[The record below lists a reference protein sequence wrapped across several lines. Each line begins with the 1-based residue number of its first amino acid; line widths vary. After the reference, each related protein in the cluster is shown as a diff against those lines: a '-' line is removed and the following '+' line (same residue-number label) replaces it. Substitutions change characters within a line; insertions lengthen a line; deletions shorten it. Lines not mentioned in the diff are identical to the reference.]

1 MSGPR
6 VLVVGGGHAGL
17 AAAHGVLTR
26 LKGAR
31 VILFEPRD
39 AHLLKPRLA
48 EAIDDEAEVEMPME
62 PFVSLPRMTW
72 VRAAADAVDP
82 GAVTVDAGG
91 KTWDGDYLV
100 IACGAHTRRLAGG
113 NGKAKASKARARK
126 RGTASKPAR
135 KKGAAPSIFVLDSK
149 ADAWRLREHVQ
160 NMVERAAGKVT
171 PAKRRALLSVLV
183 IGGGYTGVEAAP
195 SIAVLMR
202 RLALRAGISPALV
215 HVTLAES
222 RDRLFAGVPDEELA
236 KRVDEA
242 LARKAVDV
250 RTGETVRLE
259 DGVPIFGRNPSDA
272 STVLLATGIEG
283 AIPLAKGARGRSSR
297 WEVDQTLRVIGH
309 PATFAV
315 GDVALVTAGRT
326 TVTASAQHAVQEG
339 VHAAAMIDAL
349 VSGRALWPFQPRTL
363 GEFLTLGEGEVIGWV
378 QLAGRRLHLSGLPAA
393 AARTAA
399 FGRYLAQLRV
409 GALRASRG

>member
-6 VLVVGGGHAGL
+6 VLVVGAGHAGL
-17 AAAHGVLTR
+17 AAAHGVLTH
-26 LKGAR
+26 LKQAR
-31 VILFEPRD
+31 VVLFEPRD

-48 EAIDDEAEVEMPME
+48 EAIDDEAEVELPME
-62 PFVSLPRMTW
+62 PFVNLPRLTR

-82 GAVTVDAGG
+82 GAVTVDADGQ
-91 KTWDGDYLV
+91 TWEGDYLV
-100 IACGAHTRRLAGG
+100 IACGARTRTPESKKKNGKKNG
-113 NGKAKASKARARK
+113 KTGKAKA
-126 RGTASKPAR
+126 PR
-135 KKGAAPSIFVLDSK
+135 KKGPAPSLFALDSK
-149 ADAWRLREHVQ
+149 ADAIRLREHVEKQ
-160 NMVERAAGKVT
+160 VEKAAGKVS

-202 RLALRAGISPALV
+202 RLALKAGISPALV
-215 HVTLAES
+215 HVTLAEA
-222 RDRLFAGVPDEELA
+222 RERLFAGVPDEELA

-250 RTGETVRLE
+250 RTGETVRFE
-259 DGVPIFGRNPSDA
+259 SGVPIFGRHPSDA

-283 AIPLAKGARGRSSR
+283 AIPLSIGARGRSSR
-297 WEVDQTLRVIGH
+297 WEVDETLRVIGY
-309 PATFAV
+309 PSTFAV
-315 GDVALVTAGRT
+315 GDAALVMSGKSA
-326 TVTASAQHAVQEG
+326 VAASAQHAVQEG
-339 VHAAAMIDAL
+339 AHAAAMIESL
-349 VSGRALWPFQPRTL
+349 VMGRPLRPFQPRTL

-378 QLAGRRLHLSGLPAA
+378 QLAGRRIHLSGLPAA